1 VRGWL
6 SGLFGRLR
14 GAGERVGPVPYDGA
28 AELDR
33 FLDLLLPGMTATL
46 TGRNGQSATVDDD

>member
-1 VRGWL
+1 
-6 SGLFGRLR
+6 
-14 GAGERVGPVPYDGA
+14 VGPVPYDGA